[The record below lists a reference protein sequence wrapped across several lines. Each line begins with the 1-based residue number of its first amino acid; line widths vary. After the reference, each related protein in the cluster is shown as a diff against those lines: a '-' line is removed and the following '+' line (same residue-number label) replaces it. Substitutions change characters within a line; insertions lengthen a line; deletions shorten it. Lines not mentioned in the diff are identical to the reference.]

1 MNRNSYVEINVNKLC
16 ENVNNIV
23 KTFSGYKYYIG
34 VIKGNAYGYGEY
46 ISKYI
51 IENGINYLAVSNLQE
66 AINTRRYV
74 PKEMGL
80 LCLEPIGLDNIDKI
94 IENNITLCVP
104 SMEYFNELEKAS
116 LGREIKF
123 HLKINTGMNRLGVSS
138 GKDIKEIYDRTIKGK
153 NLVFEGI
160 FTHLATNGVYDSLY
174 KEQVDR
180 FRELVKEI
188 DLSKISMVHI
198 GRSCTLEMFPKID
211 ICNGVRIGIM
221 MYGVGS
227 TFPSKRG
234 LRNKIRNFKYEYI
247 RKKRN
252 LPRPYDKSMIRPIQA
267 LSLKSEIIDIQRVKK
282 GMHIGYGFSC
292 VAPTDG
298 YVGVIPLGY
307 ADGMQTRYSDW
318 FVMVNGKRYPV
329 VGSVNMGMMQ
339 IMVSEDEKVG
349 DVVTVISEDDEYK
362 ILARKMGVSPYVLL
376 TNINRNIPRVYIKDN
391 KIDKVVGE

>member
-104 SMEYFNELEKAS
+104 SIEYFNELEKAS

-188 DLSKISMVHI
+188 DLSKILMVHI

>member
-138 GKDIKEIYDRTIKGK
+138 SKDIKEIYDRTIKGK

-198 GRSCTLEMFPKID
+198 GRSCTLEMFSKID

-362 ILARKMGVSPYVLL
+362 VLARKMGVSPYVLL

>member
-80 LCLEPIGLDNIDKI
+80 LCLEPIGLDNVDKI

-104 SMEYFNELEKAS
+104 SIEYFNELEKAS

-138 GKDIKEIYDRTIKGK
+138 SKDIKEIYDRAIKGK

-252 LPRPYDKSMIRPIQA
+252 LPKPYDKSMIRPIQA

-349 DVVTVISEDDEYK
+349 DVVTVISEDDGYK